1 MRLICHVFRKN
12 DTRLVPQDAFFTV
25 LCLTSQMF
33 NQRILNMDYDGI
45 IELEGMEFHAF
56 HGCLEKERREG
67 NTFLVDFHAETEL
80 KKAVK
85 TDDLRET
92 ADYGR
97 IYDIV
102 AEQMAVPSNL
112 LENVAGRILDAVQ
125 KEFKDFLFIKIR
137 VSKMNPPVNGPCA
150 WSRVTVT
157 YGDPIWRF

>member
-1 MRLICHVFRKN
+1 
-12 DTRLVPQDAFFTV
+12 
-25 LCLTSQMF
+25 
-33 NQRILNMDYDGI
+33 
-45 IELEGMEFHAF
+45 MEFHAY

-67 NTFLVDFHAETEL
+67 NTFIVDFHAETEL

-112 LENVAGRILDAVQ
+112 LENVAGRILDAVR

-137 VSKMNPPVNGPCA
+137 VSKMNPPVNGQCA

>member
-1 MRLICHVFRKN
+1 MR
-12 DTRLVPQDAFFTV
+12 
-25 LCLTSQMF
+25 
-33 NQRILNMDYDGI
+33 YDGI
-45 IELEGMEFHAF
+45 IELEGMEFHAY

-85 TDDLRET
+85 
-92 ADYGR
+92 